1 MLNGINGQIGNWIND
16 FLTDRTQLVRVN
28 SDRSVPVTVLSGFP
42 QGSVLGP
49 ILFVIF
55 IDDLPDVVN
64 SIMYLFADDTKLIE
78 MHYWSKIWLIKFN
91 LEKCHI

>member
-1 MLNGINGQIGNWIND
+1 M
-16 FLTDRTQLVRVN
+16 N

-55 IDDLPDVVN
+55 INFLPDFVN
-64 SIMYLFADDTKLIE
+64 SRNSRHFFADVTT
-78 MHYWSKIWLIKFN
+78 LIKEIRN
-91 LEKCHI
+91 SQDAVSYTHLTLPTKA